1 MNSKK
6 KKQRPRLNSKCFL
19 QMEEPRQYLGK
30 ELPDNEPAMLRLLH
44 YCQFDEI
51 KSLRGTCRRLKEF
64 IDTTRKAWPEDISAL
79 HLAARYDNL
88 SMAVD
93 CISHGFRLDQKIER
107 WRVGHR
113 VGFPMQILHRAT
125 PLHVAAY
132 YSSNEVLRAL
142 LEAGADKDAESSCCG
157 SVIQTTIEVD
167 NKDGF
172 LLLMAAEAKL
182 EGAVMTCARLGRS
195 QFAEYLLDRMD
206 AMRPQARSELEWSLN
221 SADPEESP
229 LYVACRNGFYTLAK
243 ILLAKGLPTVYTDI
257 LGTTVTPLVGACQNG
272 HLSVATLLMDAGVSP
287 DPPAP
292 TYALSTRDPVD
303 LTFRFQQSSPLFI
316 AFKKED
322 AEMFRLLI
330 RRGARVSLTPH
341 TPRFHQ
347 GMLHGMLN
355 ELRYFS
361 NMERGLDMIWEAL
374 RTRRFDINAKDP
386 RGDTALHTFA
396 NICSTHRFWSKH
408 LHFINLLDML
418 LQHGADK
425 TIKNA
430 QGKTPFDIF
439 FSSDGTYEFGVSN
452 LHYELNSTGFLH
464 FLKTVYRMLL

>member
-1 MNSKK
+1 MEKK
-6 KKQRPRLNSKCFL
+6 K
-19 QMEEPRQYLGK
+19 EEPRQYLGK
-30 ELPDNEPAMLRLLH
+30 TLPDNAPAMLRLLH
-44 YCQFDEI
+44 YCQFGEI
-51 KSLRGTCRRLKEF
+51 KSLRRTCRRLKEF
-64 IDTTRKAWPEDISAL
+64 IDTTREAWPQGISAL

-88 SMAVD
+88 SMAVN
-93 CISHGFRLDQKIER
+93 CISRGFQLDQKIER

-142 LEAGADKDAESSCCG
+142 LEAGADKDAESTCYG

-172 LLLMAAEAKL
+172 WLLMAA
-182 EGAVMTCARLGRS
+182 GARLNGAILTCARLGKT
-195 QFAEYLLDRMD
+195 QFAKYLLDQMD
-206 AMRPQARSELEWSLN
+206 VMKLQPRLDLEWSLDP
-221 SADPEESP
+221 ADPEESP

-243 ILLAKGLPTVYTDI
+243 ILLEKGLPTVYTDI
-257 LGTTVTPLVGACQNG
+257 LGTTLTPLIGACQNG
-272 HLSVATLLMDAGVSP
+272 HVSIATLLMDAGVSP

-292 TYALSTRDPVD
+292 TYALSTRDPAD
-303 LTFRFQQSSPLFI
+303 LTWRFQQSSPLFI
-316 AFKKED
+316 AFKLED
-322 AEMFRLLI
+322 SCMFHLLI
-330 RRGARVSLTPH
+330 KRGARVSLTPH
-341 TPRFHQ
+341 TPLFHQ

-361 NMERGLDMIWEAL
+361 NMMRGLDMIWEAL

-386 RGDTALHTFA
+386 QGDTALHTFA

-408 LHFINLLDML
+408 LYIINLLEML
-418 LQHGADK
+418 LRHGADK

-430 QGKTPFDIF
+430 QGKTPFDIL
-439 FSSDGTYEFGVSN
+439 FSSGGTYEFGVSD
-452 LHYELNSTGFLH
+452 LQYELNSTGFLH
-464 FLKTVYRMLL
+464 FLKTVYQMLLL